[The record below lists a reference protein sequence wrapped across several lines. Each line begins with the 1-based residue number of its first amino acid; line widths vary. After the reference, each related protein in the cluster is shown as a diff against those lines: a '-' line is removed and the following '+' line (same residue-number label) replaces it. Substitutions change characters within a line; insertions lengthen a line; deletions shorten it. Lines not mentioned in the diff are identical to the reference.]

1 MISAMGFVG
10 AAICVACAVS
20 NAINIPFAPAAW
32 IASAVS
38 AVICAAVG
46 VAFWGSK

>member
-10 AAICVACAVS
+10 AAICIGCAVF

-46 VAFWGSK
+46 VAFFGF